1 MAGLSRVLQGRQAS
15 FGQMWRMTNRLQ
27 RAAALA
33 VGAAVGVVAEL
44 KAGQG
49 IGQVHAAGMVAGTC
63 LSRRRAPPRRG
74 SKYVRSGTKSEREVL
89 SGCHRGFFL
98 ADPELSSSWRTFV
111 QGVRQSHHFLPDP
124 PFLSAKSAPICCRP
138 SGEQRLELGKRQAQ
152 SCRAVRPFEWKKG
165 GGEIQTVPADG
176 NLVARVAEHVT
187 AL

>member
-1 MAGLSRVLQGRQAS
+1 MAGLSRAPQGRQAS

-74 SKYVRSGTKSEREVL
+74 SKSVRSGTKSGREVL

-98 ADPELSSSWRTFV
+98 ADPELPSSWRTFV

-138 SGEQRLELGKRQAQ
+138 SGESSGLSWEKDRRRVVVQ
-152 SCRAVRPFEWKKG
+152 SGPSSGRKAGVKYRPSLPMATW
-165 GGEIQTVPADG
+165 
-176 NLVARVAEHVT
+176 
-187 AL
+187 